1 MTNGIATKLLS
12 AILVR
17 DLALCTSFICW
28 LQKSKNFLM
37 RLDCYLVPISDG
49 SGFIKLWVW
58 VSQCG
63 EIQDFYIIQ
72 ILREINFGESRGS
85 ETAVFAIS
93 RALRYANLVNSSL
106 QKVQKFKK
114 SKFRASRCVKMA
126 DFALLESP
134 NYSGFH
140 VKSD

>member
-72 ILREINFGESRGS
+72 ILREINFGEYR
-85 ETAVFAIS
+85 
-93 RALRYANLVNSSL
+93 SSQWRRKL
-106 QKVQKFKK
+106 
-114 SKFRASRCVKMA
+114 
-126 DFALLESP
+126 
-134 NYSGFH
+134 
-140 VKSD
+140 